1 MMCSCYPVSH
11 RLQSHHA
18 EGGFHFPDISFKYN
32 SVHPKRSARLD
43 ILLQIIDKNIPQV
56 SEKTYRT
63 DNGKS
68 EGQALPSSAGLKI
81 RSR

>member
-43 ILLQIIDKNIPQV
+43 ILLQIIDK
-56 SEKTYRT
+56 KTFLRFQRKRT